1 MECMQKGIEI
11 QIQIIFHYKPLYLEE
26 VFALLLFIKF
36 NMKNLISKKVW
47 NFHMEMSVYGL
58 T

>member
-1 MECMQKGIEI
+1 MQKGIEI